1 MEEVREGDKNSWL
14 KFNQKSE
21 KKQKVVKKSI
31 FQTPD
36 SVYGRVGVGT
46 CGVGGKEMTKQK
58 VNAEKY
64 KKGERN

>member
-14 KFNQKSE
+14 KFNMKTG
-21 KKQKVVKKSI
+21 KKQKIVQKSI

-36 SVYGRVGVGT
+36 SVTGRVGVGT

-64 KKGERN
+64 KKGVQ

>member
-1 MEEVREGDKNSWL
+1 MEETREGDKNSWL
-14 KFNQKSE
+14 KFNQKTE

-46 CGVGGKEMTKQK
+46 CGVGGKEMTKQT
-58 VNAEKY
+58 VNTEKY